1 MTNSKTIENK
11 ISLVKKYI
19 KILGDYKKY
28 SKDEI
33 QNDQTIKGAV
43 ERYLY
48 LASQSTIDLSEAII
62 SYKGLRKPTSMSE
75 SFSILNEEKIIPLEL
90 TNKMIGMVGF
100 RNIVAHDYDKI
111 DYDIVYDV
119 LQSKLK
125 DIEELLEILAK
136 II

>member
-48 LASQSTIDLSEAII
+48 LMSQATIDLAEAII
-62 SYKGLRKPTSMSE
+62 SYKKFRKPISMSE
-75 SFSILNEEKIIPLEL
+75 SFSILNEEKIISIEL
-90 TNKMIGMVGF
+90 TNKMTKMVGF
-100 RNIVAHDYDKI
+100 RNVVAHDYDKI

>member
-48 LASQSTIDLSEAII
+48 LASQSTIDLAEAII
-62 SYKGLRKPTSMSE
+62 SYKKFRKPISMSE
-75 SFSILNEEKIIPLEL
+75 SFSILNEEKIISIEL
-90 TNKMIGMVGF
+90 TNKMTKMVGF
-100 RNIVAHDYDKI
+100 RNVVAHDYDKI

>member
-19 KILGDYKKY
+19 KILDNYKKY

-33 QNDQTIKGAV
+33 QNDKTIKGAV

-48 LASQSTIDLSEAII
+48 LASQATIDLSEAVI
-62 SYKGLRKPTSMSE
+62 SYKGFRKPTSMSE

-100 RNIVAHDYDKI
+100 RNVVTHDYDQI

-119 LQSKLK
+119 LQNKLK
-125 DIEELLEILAK
+125 DIEELLEIIAK

>member
-100 RNIVAHDYDKI
+100 RNVVTHDYDKI

>member
-19 KILGDYKKY
+19 RILDDYKEY
-28 SKDEI
+28 TKDEI

-48 LASQSTIDLSEAII
+48 LASQATIDLAEATI
-62 SYKGLRKPTSMSE
+62 SYKNFRKPTNMSE
-75 SFSILNEEKIIPLEL
+75 SFSILKEEKIILLEL

-100 RNIVAHDYDKI
+100 RNVVAHDYDKI

-119 LQSKLK
+119 LQNKLK
-125 DIEELLEILAK
+125 DIEEFLEIIAK

>member
-19 KILGDYKKY
+19 KILDNYKKY

-33 QNDQTIKGAV
+33 QDDQTIKGAV

-48 LASQSTIDLSEAII
+48 LSSQATIDLAEAII
-62 SYKGLRKPTSMSE
+62 SYKGFRKPTSMSE

-100 RNIVAHDYDKI
+100 RNVVTHDYDKI
-111 DYDIVYDV
+111 NYDIVYDV
-119 LQSKLK
+119 LQNKLE
-125 DIEELLEILAK
+125 DIEKFLKIIAK